1 MLTMGKLFEVLK
13 KNNAEMRM
21 NRMDFFSYFI
31 PEEMESMWSFME
43 KIGDTDKYRSGF
55 FNGNLTQRGLPDKIE
70 KILNELREEPDFYIN
85 SIVEMTTVF
94 LQTYGK
100 NSREND
106 CFKMCLDELRPEIE
120 QETVLHH
127 YVAARENNRDSYAD
141 ILAILYLY
149 ATTLWKKD
157 VFLKFLGTR
166 YQNGVSEEWS
176 FDVERAE
183 FYADCGF
190 EKTIFQTSIVEQNGV
205 KWLDVKVNLAPT
217 LIRPTIP
224 KWCSVVFKMRPPR
237 DIRYFNS
244 ITFRVCPVAEEGE
257 DDCGIEQIV
266 VEVKPEDTAR
276 LKHYPKAFCLQNNPV
291 VENLSLKEVEKFNPE
306 ILRQFNE
313 LCFVVN
319 SNNLTGL
326 ASDDPKKLR
335 GHFRIAQI
343 RLN

>member
-70 KILNELREEPDFYIN
+70 KIINELREEPDCYIN
-85 SIVEMTTVF
+85 SIGEMTTVF

-166 YQNGVSEEWS
+166 
-176 FDVERAE
+176 
-183 FYADCGF
+183 
-190 EKTIFQTSIVEQNGV
+190 
-205 KWLDVKVNLAPT
+205 
-217 LIRPTIP
+217 
-224 KWCSVVFKMRPPR
+224 
-237 DIRYFNS
+237 
-244 ITFRVCPVAEEGE
+244 
-257 DDCGIEQIV
+257 
-266 VEVKPEDTAR
+266 
-276 LKHYPKAFCLQNNPV
+276 
-291 VENLSLKEVEKFNPE
+291 
-306 ILRQFNE
+306 
-313 LCFVVN
+313 
-319 SNNLTGL
+319 
-326 ASDDPKKLR
+326 
-335 GHFRIAQI
+335 
-343 RLN
+343 